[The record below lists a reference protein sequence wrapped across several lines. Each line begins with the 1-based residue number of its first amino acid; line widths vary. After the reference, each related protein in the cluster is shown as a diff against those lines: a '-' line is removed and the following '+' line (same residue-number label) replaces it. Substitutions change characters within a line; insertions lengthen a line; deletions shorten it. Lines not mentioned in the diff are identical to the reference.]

1 MQHALVFLNL
11 EKIASK
17 QQGIWITIQIAESLD
32 SLSSK
37 ANRSIQNLASK
48 RTVFYTKT
56 PIVSTTTLNLGTDRT
71 YLPKLALLL
80 KSEFLTSNDLPSPFL
95 SFPFCSTTSIIHVLT
110 KFIPS
115 FMHHF
120 YVLHAKL
127 YTIIS
132 I

>member
-48 RTVFYTKT
+48 KKVFYTKT
-56 PIVSTTTLNLGTDRT
+56 QLCQQLHSIWEQIELNPPS
-71 YLPKLALLL
+71 LPY
-80 KSEFLTSNDLPSPFL
+80 S
-95 SFPFCSTTSIIHVLT
+95 
-110 KFIPS
+110 
-115 FMHHF
+115 
-120 YVLHAKL
+120 
-127 YTIIS
+127 
-132 I
+132 